1 MEENLLPIVEGSRV
15 GLFGGSFSPAHEWH
29 YQVSNRALTK
39 FKLDKVIWLVS
50 PNNPLKEIHNLMG
63 YDERF
68 KSAQKLARSL
78 DFLVSDFEKKIQ
90 SEYSIKT
97 VRKIMELHPKTK
109 FIWIMG
115 SDCAAEIEK
124 WKEWKNF
131 LETLPVAIYPRPSF
145 TADSGKLRIIK
156 EFCKN
161 IDDLE
166 NLDIIQEKPPCITF
180 IPGPMSDISSTTI
193 REGKID

>member
-15 GLFGGSFSPAHEWH
+15 GLFGGSFNPAHEWH

-78 DFLVSDFEKKIQ
+78 DFFVSDFEKKIQ
-90 SEYSIKT
+90 SEYSIDT
-97 VRKIMELHPKTK
+97 VKKIMELHPKIK

-124 WKEWKNF
+124 WREWENF
-131 LETLPVAIYPRPSF
+131 LKTLPVAIYPRPSF

-161 IDDLE
+161 IDDHE

-180 IPGPMSDISSTTI
+180 IPGPMSNISSTTI

>member
-1 MEENLLPIVEGSRV
+1 MEENLLPIFEGSRV
-15 GLFGGSFSPAHEWH
+15 GLFGGSFNPAHEWH

-50 PNNPLKEIHNLMG
+50 PNNPLKEMHNLMG
-63 YDERF
+63 YDERL
-68 KSAQKLARSL
+68 KSAQKQARSL
-78 DFLVSDFEKKIQ
+78 DFFVSDFEKKIQ
-90 SEYSIKT
+90 SEYSIDT

-124 WKEWKNF
+124 WREWKNF
-131 LETLPVAIYPRPSF
+131 LETLPIAIYQRPSF

-166 NLDIIQEKPPCITF
+166 NFDIIQEKPPCITF

>member
-15 GLFGGSFSPAHEWH
+15 GLFGGSFNPAHEWH
-29 YQVSNRALTK
+29 YQVSNRALIK

-68 KSAQKLARSL
+68 KSAQKLARSS
-78 DFLVSDFEKKIQ
+78 DFFVSDFEKKIQ
-90 SEYSIKT
+90 SEYSIDT

-124 WKEWKNF
+124 WREWKNF

-145 TADSGKLRIIK
+145 TTDSGKLRIIK

-180 IPGPMSDISSTTI
+180 IPGPMSNISSTTI